1 MWTTLENS
9 TELTCLPMT
18 VLRRVLLEWVSGQD
32 HGNGNRGLLV
42 NLDKIGENLNDLLGG
57 IVIKRLV
64 LK

>member
-1 MWTTLENS
+1 MI
-9 TELTCLPMT
+9 